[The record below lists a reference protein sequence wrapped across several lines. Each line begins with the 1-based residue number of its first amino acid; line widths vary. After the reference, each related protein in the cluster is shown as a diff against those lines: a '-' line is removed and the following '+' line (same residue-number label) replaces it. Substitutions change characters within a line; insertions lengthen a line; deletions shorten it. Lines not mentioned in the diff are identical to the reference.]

1 MVYLWELRR
10 KFNMNRL
17 LADAQ
22 ALARRGNFAAA
33 AELCRKSI
41 ARGDDVALA
50 NRMLA
55 SCLHDLGVALWLD
68 GREDAAEQQFRAAVA
83 ADPHHADA
91 LNNLGAILQLAK
103 RHDEAIALYRQALQ
117 ADRANIRVLENLA
130 KVQQHVGRLDEASA
144 TLLKLAELAA
154 PNGAAYLIREALL
167 IPKIVPDAK
176 YPARIREALP
186 AKLSAI
192 AASGATMPSPLA
204 FPSTYFPLSY
214 HGIGN
219 KALLEQL
226 ARLHL
231 KVAPSLDWTAPHVPR
246 WAGAKGRIKI
256 GFARTWIIK

>member
-22 ALARRGNFAAA
+22 ALARAGNFAAA

-41 ARGDDVALA
+41 ACGEDVALA
-50 NRMLA
+50 NRLLA
-55 SCLHDLGVALWLD
+55 SCLHDLGVALWLN
-68 GREDAAEQQFRAAVA
+68 GREDAAQQQFRAAVA
-83 ADPHHADA
+83 ADPRHADA

-154 PNGAAYLIREALL
+154 PNGAAYLIRE
-167 IPKIVPDAK
+167 
-176 YPARIREALP
+176 
-186 AKLSAI
+186 
-192 AASGATMPSPLA
+192 
-204 FPSTYFPLSY
+204 
-214 HGIGN
+214 
-219 KALLEQL
+219 
-226 ARLHL
+226 
-231 KVAPSLDWTAPHVPR
+231 
-246 WAGAKGRIKI
+246 
-256 GFARTWIIK
+256 